1 MIPTARRWPRWKAQ
15 AGWCSPMGSKVDVP
29 DVEGGSM
36 SIANE
41 PRPGLPS
48 ALGFEDLH
56 VEESN
61 QRFGVSTGGD
71 RVAMVRDGHSLGFV

>member
-1 MIPTARRWPRWKAQ
+1 M
-15 AGWCSPMGSKVDVP
+15 P
-29 DVEGGSM
+29 DVDGGSM

-61 QRFGVSTGGD
+61 QQFGVSTGGD
-71 RVAMVRDGHSLGFV
+71 RVAMVRDGHSLGFVEDQGELMAPEAPVPSFIGGS